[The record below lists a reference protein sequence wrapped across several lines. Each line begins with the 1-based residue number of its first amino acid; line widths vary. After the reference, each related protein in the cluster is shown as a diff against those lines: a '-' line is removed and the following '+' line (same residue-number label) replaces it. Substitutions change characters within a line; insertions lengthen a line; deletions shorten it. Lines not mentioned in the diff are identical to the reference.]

1 MGWAMISF
9 EQAFSDMEK
18 SAASTVKSAADLTRL
33 ARALEKAAKD
43 GNIAAAKRAQQGMN
57 EALNALRQEVTNS
70 VESWPFGDD
79 EEQQYLNEGYG
90 EELRA
95 VAAGKGLD
103 IYERDGRMI
112 AHPSVVR
119 VLPGLRAVRID
130 RKRVSMIRPSR
141 LTDILLE
148 NQKKPAR
155 FRAGQFLEAL
165 YRVYEEITREEGPN
179 RVVAGRQG
187 RVVELERVYRLFTS
201 LPGSGSGPNGYDRT
215 DFTRDLYLLDR
226 DGPRITSRGLQVSFP
241 ASSGTRGSQGVF
253 SFVAPDGQSVTYY
266 GIQFSGGG

>member
-1 MGWAMISF
+1 MISF

-112 AHPSVVR
+112 AHPSILR
-119 VLPGLRAVRID
+119 VLPSARAVRID
-130 RKRVSMIRPSR
+130 KKQVSTIRPSR
-141 LTDILLE
+141 LTDILLDI
-148 NQKKPAR
+148 QKKPPR
-155 FRAGQFLEAL
+155 FPAGRFLESL
-165 YRVYEEITREEGPN
+165 YQVYVEITREEDPN
-179 RVVAGRQG
+179 QMMTARQG
-187 RVVELERVYRLFTS
+187 RVVQLERVYRLFTS
-201 LPGSGSGPNGYDRT
+201 QPGSEREYNRT
-215 DFTRDLYLLDR
+215 DFTRDLYVLDR
-226 DGPRITSRGLQVSFP
+226 DGPKTTRRGMQVSFP
-241 ASSGTRGSQGVF
+241 ASSGTRGSQGIF
-253 SFVAPDGQSVTYY
+253 SFVAPDGQVVTYY